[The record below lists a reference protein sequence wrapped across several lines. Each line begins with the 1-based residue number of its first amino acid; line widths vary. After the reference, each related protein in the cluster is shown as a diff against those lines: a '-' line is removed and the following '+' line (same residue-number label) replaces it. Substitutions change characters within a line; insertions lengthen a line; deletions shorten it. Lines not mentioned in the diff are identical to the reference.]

1 MPMIAVETLDDPRLD
16 VYRNL
21 KDREVARLGD
31 RFIAEGEHLVHRL
44 LASDHRVD
52 SVLIAQRRADEL
64 SPLVPSSVPL
74 YVAPDSVLEGVIG
87 FAFHSGVLACGI
99 RPAERGLDDVLPP
112 PADLPIPLTLVIC
125 PEIIN
130 ADNLGSLIRISAAM
144 GADAMIVGERSCD
157 PYWRRSVRVS
167 MGSIF
172 TLPIVRSDDLL
183 RDLYR
188 LRQEWGVNLLASVL
202 DDRAAP
208 LESIRRPRTPDRVG
222 ILLGSESQGL
232 HTRWLTACD
241 QLVTIPMHRGTD
253 SLNVAVAAAIFLYHF
268 TCVAGNTT
276 GCADELTEK

>member
-21 KDREVARLGD
+21 KDRDVARHGD
-31 RFIAEGEHLVHRL
+31 RFIAEGEHLVRRL

-52 SVLIAQRRADEL
+52 SVFIAQRRVEEL
-64 SPLVPSSVPL
+64 ASLVPSSVPL

-99 RPAERGLDDVLPP
+99 RPVEHRLDDVLPP
-112 PADLPIPLTLVIC
+112 PAGPAVPLTLVIC

-188 LRQEWGVNLLASVL
+188 LRQEWDVNLLASVL

-208 LESIRRPRTPDRVG
+208 LESIRHPRTPNRVG

-253 SLNVAVAAAIFLYHF
+253 SLNVAVAAAVFLYHI
-268 TCVAGNTT
+268 TRVAGNAT
-276 GCADELTEK
+276 GGAEKLSEK